1 MNNLLVILCH
11 LLPETVAFSKSF
23 LYESQKQ
30 KHSKNCKVPQSTGYN
45 LLKRQFYAGQDKWIA
60 VVHESSATCEKA
72 ERNR

>member
-30 KHSKNCKVPQSTGYN
+30 NIAKIAKCHSLQDTIYLSASFT
-45 LLKRQFYAGQDKWIA
+45 QDK
-60 VVHESSATCEKA
+60 T
-72 ERNR
+72 NG